1 MENPKFLYKVKF
13 SEFNRETDE
22 MDLNFGV
29 KKFPTYDDAEIFAS
43 GVLDCWCEYNS
54 LVVKIYYEEELL
66 FEKTL
71 EPIE

>member
-1 MENPKFLYKVKF
+1 
-13 SEFNRETDE
+13 

-29 KKFPTYDDAEIFAS
+29 KKFPTYDDAEVFAF

-66 FEKTL
+66 FEETL